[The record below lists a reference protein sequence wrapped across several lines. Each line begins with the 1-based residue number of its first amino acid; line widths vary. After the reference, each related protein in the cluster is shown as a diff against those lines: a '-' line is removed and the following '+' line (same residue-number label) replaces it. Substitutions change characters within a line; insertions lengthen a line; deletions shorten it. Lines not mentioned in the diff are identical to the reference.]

1 LPLEE
6 RSGIVAPVRILP
18 RRAMPR
24 LHVLDHPLIQ
34 SKLTIMRDARTDN
47 DAFRQL
53 LDELT
58 TLMVYEITRDYP
70 LRDREI
76 ETPLE
81 STVGKGLDVPVVLV
95 PILRAGTGMLGG
107 VLHLIPMAKVGHIGL
122 YRDPK
127 SLAPVEYYCKLPP
140 DLADAK
146 IILVDP
152 MLATGGSAVAATDI
166 VKREGGK
173 RIQFLCLV
181 ASPEGVATYS
191 AAHPDVP
198 VYAAAR
204 DRQLNEKGYI
214 LPGLGDAG
222 DRIFG
227 T

>member
-1 LPLEE
+1 M
-6 RSGIVAPVRILP
+6 AQ
-18 RRAMPR
+18 
-24 LHVLDHPLIQ
+24 LHILDHPLIQ
-34 SKLTIMRDARTDN
+34 SKLTRMRDVRTDN
-47 DAFRQL
+47 EAFRQL

-58 TLMVYEITRDYP
+58 ALMVYEITRDYP
-70 LRDREI
+70 LRERRI

-81 STVGKGLDVPVVLV
+81 STIGLGLNVPVVLV
-95 PILRAGTGMLGG
+95 PILRAGTGMLSG
-107 VLHLIPMAKVGHIGL
+107 VLHLLPMAKVGHVGL

-127 SLAPVEYYCKLPP
+127 SLEPIQYYCKLPP
-140 DLADAK
+140 DLPEAQ

-166 VKREGGK
+166 VKREGGVQ
-173 RIQFLCLV
+173 IQFLCLV
-181 ASPEGVATYS
+181 AAPEGVEAYS
-191 AAHPDVP
+191 AAHPEVP
-198 VYAAAR
+198 IYTAAL

>member
-1 LPLEE
+1 M
-6 RSGIVAPVRILP
+6 AK
-18 RRAMPR
+18 
-24 LHVLDHPLIQ
+24 LHILDHPLIQ
-34 SKLTIMRDARTDN
+34 SKLTRMRDTRTDN
-47 DAFRQL
+47 EAFRSL

-58 TLMVYEITRDYP
+58 ALMVYEITRDYP
-70 LRDREI
+70 LRERHI

-81 STVGKGLDVPVVLV
+81 PTMGHGLNVPVVLV

-107 VLHLIPMAKVGHIGL
+107 VLHLIPMAKVGHVGL
-122 YRDPK
+122 YRDPE
-127 SLAPVEYYCKLPP
+127 SLEPVQYYCKLPP
-140 DLADAK
+140 DLPEAR

-166 VKREGGK
+166 VKREGGVQ
-173 RIQFLCLV
+173 IQFLCLV
-181 ASPEGVATYS
+181 AAPEGVEAYS

-198 VYAAAR
+198 IYTAAL